1 MKLNFGCGEF
11 KKEHFI
17 NVDNNPVV
25 HPDLL
30 LDLNK
35 IPYTFEDNSID
46 RIEADHV
53 LEHLYEPF
61 IVMREWWRILKPSG
75 LLVVRVPH
83 YTRVFTHPDHKRGFD
98 VTFPCY
104 FNPHFAKS
112 SYTGIPFKLQ
122 KVRFHWFAQPL
133 LKRKV
138 LSWPTVSIATMI
150 GSVIDSF
157 ANLSPYFC
165 SKIWCFWVGGFDEIE
180 FRFKPQKRPSP

>member
-83 YTRVFTHPDHKRGFD
+83 YTRGFTHPDHKRGFD